1 MIGER
6 YSFRFEDGVSENGC
20 FEFTFDEARIKA
32 KGVAKS
38 TGFPQ
43 TMYVYS
49 REQRCWKKLG
59 TWYPEGFCIDTLNWV
74 NVMNDTDNG
83 LFVIGKLG
91 EEYTREY
98 VLSRQNSH
106 AHIINA
112 AQNKIEYDNGL
123 LFVYDFRKQTYH
135 LSVKKGGRK

>member
-1 MIGER
+1 MDAR
-6 YSFRFEDGVSENGC
+6 YHFRFEDGVAENGC
-20 FEFTFDEARIKA
+20 FELTFDEARIKA

-43 TMYVYS
+43 TMFVYS
-49 REQRCWKKLG
+49 SELRCWKKLG
-59 TWYPEGFCIDTLNWV
+59 TWYPEGFYLDALNWV
-74 NVMNDTDNG
+74 NVMNDDNNG
-83 LFVIGKLG
+83 LYAIGKLG
-91 EEYTREY
+91 AEYDRDFALT
-98 VLSRQNSH
+98 RQNSH

-135 LSVKKGGRK
+135 LSVKKGGAK